1 MNNRLSQ
8 TIVPLALSI
17 GLAVGLELSA
27 IASPR
32 YSHQQYNRSGVV
44 IINPSRHGNNYQV
57 DYRSNGRNIDYG
69 WRDRYDDRYDY
80 GYYNRGYRSRRSS
93 RYNSYDCG
101 RRNRRLGSSS
111 RYYSGQRV
119 IVNPPIYQDSL
130 RNRDYNGNHI
140 RVIRY

>member
-44 IINPSRHGNNYQV
+44 IINPSRHGNNYQA

-69 WRDRYDDRYDY
+69 RRYRYDDRYDY
-80 GYYNRGYRSRRSS
+80 GYYNRGYRRRSS